1 MERVTSKSQIGTIH
15 FIRVGDIIEDDT
27 LIGNDGKAL
36 KMKVTAV
43 NIDYDPLTGGSTIKY
58 TAIPIS

>member
-1 MERVTSKSQIGTIH
+1 MESNH
-15 FIRVGDIIEDDT
+15 LIRVGDIIEDDT

-43 NIDYDPLTGGSTIKY
+43 NIDYDVKTGGITIKY
-58 TAIPIS
+58 AAIPIS